1 MKIELERVR
10 SEVLDDLIYC
20 KSAHC
25 KEQAEYERL
34 LMDWVEAEATASG
47 LEGDEWDRYV
57 KAIWS
62 ERRYDWDYDRP
73 TIDGEHLGVRYWIEW
88 GQDHTGTLVV
98 VGKVPA
104 DWLL

>member
-1 MKIELERVR
+1 MKVKLELVR
-10 SEVLDDLIYC
+10 PEVLDDLIYY
-20 KSAHC
+20 KSAHY

-34 LMDWVEAEATASG
+34 LMDLIEAEASASG

-57 KAIWS
+57 KRSWA
-62 ERRYDWDYDRP
+62 ERRYVWDDDRP
-73 TIDGEHLGVRYWIEW
+73 TVDGEHRGVRYWIEW
-88 GQDHTGTLVV
+88 DRNHNGTLVV

>member
-1 MKIELERVR
+1 MKVKLELVR
-10 SEVLDDLIYC
+10 PEVLDDLIYN
-20 KSAHC
+20 KWAHY

-34 LMDWVEAEATASG
+34 LMDLIEAEADSAG

-57 KAIWS
+57 KTAWA
-62 ERRYDWDYDRP
+62 ERRYDWDDDRP

-104 DWLL
+104 GWLL

>member
-1 MKIELERVR
+1 MKIELELVR
-10 SEVLDDLIYC
+10 PEVLDDLIYC

-57 KAIWS
+57 KASWS